1 MPALTLASG
10 SGIRRRLLEAAR
22 VPVEIRPARVDED
35 ALRAALAAEGASPR
49 DTADALAEAK
59 ARKIAARTPGLVL
72 GCDQILAVDRDILAK
87 PADPSEARAQLARLS
102 GRRHDLFSAAVIYE
116 DAVPVW
122 RHVGHVRLHMRP
134 LSVAYLDAYLA
145 RNWDSV
151 RDSVGAYKLEEEGA
165 RLFSRIDG
173 DYFTVLGLPLL
184 EVLSY
189 LTLRG
194 VIDT

>member
-87 PADPSEARAQLARLS
+87 PADPPEARAQLARLS

-116 DAVPVW
+116 DAAPVW

-134 LSVAYLDAYLA
+134 LSDAYLDAYLA

>member
-1 MPALTLASG
+1 MPVLTLASG
-10 SGIRRRLLEAAR
+10 SGIRRRLLEAAS

-87 PADPSEARAQLARLS
+87 PTDLPEARAQLARLS

-116 DAVPVW
+116 DAAPVW

-134 LSVAYLDAYLA
+134 LSDTYLDAYLA

-189 LTLRG
+189 LALRG